1 MTDRERRQQTRRE
14 EEDAVFN
21 RMLLWVG
28 GAAVAELLVL
38 GLEKLHVEMV
48 FGATPALIL
57 RTVFQV
63 FSFLGVALAIA
74 CGYWM
79 VRRQQAKQPIRCQ
92 AILLVIDVFLW
103 VVSVLTWRW
112 YDVGLEIAT
121 LLPIVVAVLILIY
134 FLYQRVFFVSSLFT
148 ALGLSV
154 LWIYRIKGDAQD
166 LHRALYVLIALMA
179 VACVGIYLLS
189 KKEGKLFG
197 LRVLPHDTAY
207 PVLYISAIVDA
218 AAFLAVRLI
227 GAGAVIYL
235 IFALAAWF
243 FAQVVY
249 FTVKIM

>member
-21 RMLLWVG
+21 RMLLRVG

-38 GLEKLHVEMV
+38 GIQKVQVDMV
-48 FGATPALIL
+48 LGPQLALIL
-57 RTVFQV
+57 NNIFMV
-63 FSFLGVALAIA
+63 FSFLGIALAIA

-79 VRRQQAKQPIRCQ
+79 VRRLQAGQPIRGQ
-92 AILLVIDVFLW
+92 AILLVVDVFLY
-103 VVSVLTWRW
+103 R
-112 YDVGLEIAT
+112 
-121 LLPIVVAVLILIY
+121 
-134 FLYQRVFFVSSLFT
+134 RVFFVSSLFT

-154 LWIYRIKGDAQD
+154 LWIYRTKGDAQD
-166 LHRALYVLIALMA
+166 MHRALYALIVLMVA
-179 VACVGIYLLS
+179 ACVGCYLLS

-197 LRVLPHDTAY
+197 LRVLPYDTMY
-207 PVLYISAIVDA
+207 PVLYVSAIVDA
-218 AAFLAVRLI
+218 VAFVAVRLAGP
-227 GAGAVIYL
+227 GAAIYL

>member
-38 GLEKLHVEMV
+38 GIKKVHVDMV
-48 FGATPALIL
+48 FGPQPALIL
-57 RTVFQV
+57 NNIFMV
-63 FSFLGVALAIA
+63 FSFLGIALAIA

-79 VRRQQAKQPIRCQ
+79 VRRLQAGQPIRGQ
-92 AILLVIDVFLW
+92 AILLVVDVFLW
-103 VVSVLTWRW
+103 VVSVLAWRW
-112 YDVGLEIAT
+112 YDTGLELAT
-121 LLPIVVAVLILIY
+121 LLPVVVAVLILIY

-154 LWIYRIKGDAQD
+154 LWIYRTKGDSQD
-166 LHRALYVLIALMA
+166 MHRALYVLIVLL
-179 VACVGIYLLS
+179 VAACIGAYLLS

-197 LRVLPHDTAY
+197 LRVLPYDTMY
-207 PVLYISAIVDA
+207 PVLYISAIADA
-218 AAFLAVRLI
+218 VAFLAVRI
-227 GAGAVIYL
+227 AGPGAAIYL